1 MLELAARGRLTR
13 REVELPLGG
22 PARLLYVSDLHLT
35 PWHAHVVDQVLE
47 QARQCQPDLV
57 VLGGDLADLPSGL
70 AQLERL
76 ISCLPAPVLAVPGNH
91 DRQLGLVRVR
101 AAVERAGG
109 IWLEQP
115 YALKGLILDGV
126 CRSQAEPGSILCAH
140 EPIAFEAAARAG
152 YALVL
157 AGHLHGSQFVLGERG
172 GLLYPG
178 AWFYR
183 WNGDQFQRGK
193 CTMLVS
199 RGVNDTLPIRWNCPR
214 EVLLCRFLPRS

>member
-22 PARLLYVSDLHLT
+22 PACLLYVSDLHLT

-47 QARQCQPDLV
+47 QAHQCQPDLV

-76 ISCLPAPVLAVPGNH
+76 IAHLPAPVLAVPGNH
-91 DRQLGLVRVR
+91 DRQLGLARVR
-101 AAVERAGG
+101 TALERAGG
-109 IWLEQP
+109 TWLEQA
-115 YALKGLILDGV
+115 YSFQGLTLDGV
-126 CRSQAEPGSILCAH
+126 CRPEVEPGSILCAH
-140 EPIAFEAAARAG
+140 EPDVFEAAARAG

-157 AGHLHGSQFVLGERG
+157 AGHLHGSQFVLGERA

-183 WNGDQFQRGK
+183 WNGDQFRRGK

-214 EVLLCRFLPRS
+214 EVLLCRFRPRS